1 MWRSIMVVKE
11 TVEKGSRW
19 CIGNVKSVEIWRD
32 RWIPTPDNFQVVIP
46 QGPNGELRKVAQ
58 MIDEDTGMWKVDQ
71 VRKIF
76 FPHKADVILGMP
88 LSSRM
93 PEDSLIW
100 AWSKNGDFTV
110 KSTYKVALKVLK
122 EAHLP
127 KEDGE
132 CFDKGKMV
140 GLWKLV
146 W

>member
-46 QGPNGELRKVAQ
+46 QGPNGELRKVVQ

-76 FPHKADVILGMP
+76 FPHKVDVILGMP

-93 PEDSLIW
+93 PEDSLI
-100 AWSKNGDFTV
+100 
-110 KSTYKVALKVLK
+110 
-122 EAHLP
+122 
-127 KEDGE
+127 
-132 CFDKGKMV
+132 
-140 GLWKLV
+140 
-146 W
+146 